1 MIKGEQGLVVHP
13 VASTPSCRGHGFDPW
28 LGNKDPTCHKA
39 WSKKKKERK
48 ERNRGSSVVKQVA
61 VIGDANL

>member
-1 MIKGEQGLVVHP
+1 MDFFGGPMVKTLCFQY
-13 VASTPSCRGHGFDPW
+13 RGHGFNPW